1 MTQENIKLIILVVS
15 VLVSL
20 ISVRRG
26 IRRGVTGEISTFV
39 SVVIATLCLVLIL
52 MLKRSMQNHSYA
64 TVIVVGGALV
74 IIGTGWK
81 LIRLII
87 SPLKGFK
94 KLGLVRTVNSILG
107 AVAGVVEGGAFYWI
121 AMKLYELYVS
131 SSL

>member
-15 VLVSL
+15 VLVLL

-26 IRRGVTGEISTFV
+26 IRCGVTGEISTFV

-94 KLGLVRTVNSILG
+94 KLGLVRTVDSILG